1 MIFDFLNIKPKDAV
15 YISADQ
21 LRAQIVSILVAV
33 NVPKE
38 HALITA
44 DILVMANLRGVD
56 THGVAN
62 LLEYI
67 PMIRSGEYTIPQKIH
82 VLQETVSTALMTNG
96 NGLGFVGAYY
106 AMQLAI
112 EKAKNT
118 GVGQVAV
125 RDGRHIG
132 MVAYYPMMA
141 LKHEMIGMAV
151 TNGSRSVR
159 PALGARPRIGTN
171 PIAFAA
177 PAGKERPF
185 ILDMATSTVS
195 GRKIEL
201 AYLLGVPIPEGWVVD
216 SKGKPIRNPPFKRN
230 ENWSQNPLGNTIEQ
244 GGHKGYGLAVMI
256 DILAGVLS
264 GGGFS
269 AKFKFGQNMTWVM
282 AIDISKF
289 RPVTKFK
296 KMMDNMI
303 NELHLTPPEKGAER
317 VLVAGDPEADVYD
330 VRIKNGI
337 PMHRTQVTELD
348 SLAKEVGIISTL
360 SK

>member
-1 MIFDFLNIKPKDAV
+1 MIFNFLNIRPEDAI
-15 YISADQ
+15 YISAEQ
-21 LRAQIVSILVAV
+21 LRTLIVSLMVAV
-33 NVPKE
+33 NVPEE
-38 HALITA
+38 HAQITA
-44 DILVMANLRGVD
+44 DVLVMANLRGVD

-82 VLQETVSTALMTNG
+82 VLQETTSTALMTNG

-106 AMQLAI
+106 AMGLAI
-112 EKAKNT
+112 EKAKKT
-118 GVGQVAV
+118 GVGQVAIC
-125 RDGRHIG
+125 DGRHIG

-141 LKHEMIGMAV
+141 LKHDMIGMAV

-195 GRKIEL
+195 GRKIEM
-201 AYLLGVPIPEGWVVD
+201 AYLLGVPIPEGWAVD
-216 SKGKPIRNPPFKRN
+216 SNGKPIRNPPFRRN
-230 ENWSQNPLGNTIEQ
+230 EDWSQNPLGNTIEQ

-269 AKFKFGQNMTWVM
+269 AEFKFGQNMTWVM
-282 AIDISKF
+282 AIDISKL
-289 RPVTKFK
+289 RPVIEFK
-296 KMMDNMI
+296 KMMDSMI
-303 NELHLTPPEKGAER
+303 HELHLTPPEPGAER
-317 VLVAGDPEADVYD
+317 VLVAGDPEADVYEL
-330 VRIKNGI
+330 RIKNGI
-337 PMHRTQVTELD
+337 PLHRSQVMELD
-348 SLAKEVGIISTL
+348 SLAKEFGVKSSL
-360 SK
+360 SH